1 METIF
6 DYGYHIV
13 EHFNSNDS
21 VADANV
27 GDLNWEIDII
37 SSGAETLSY
46 GTAQGETYLR
56 ATGAG
61 GGAADGSVLSLADD
75 SVSAGPN
82 GGYVRVRYRI
92 PNVDANT
99 IANNLGRFGLTDV
112 VTTGEPVVGLSF
124 EFTTAGVLEFDS
136 ASANGDVNTPFS
148 ASKLTSST
156 THVLGTTNNVELVWS
171 GNNGN
176 TDAGPDTLA
185 CYING
190 QLAGIQRGTVLLDGS
205 ETMEPTIAHWTD
217 GTTTLELDV
226 FGFEAAS
233 LPAK

>member
-13 EHFNSNDS
+13 ENFNSNDS

-27 GDLNWEIDII
+27 GDMNWEIDII
-37 SSGAETLSY
+37 SAGAETLSY
-46 GTAQGETYLR
+46 GTQAGETYLR

-75 SVSAGPN
+75 SCSAGPN
-82 GGYVRVRYRI
+82 GGYFRFRYRI
-92 PNVDANT
+92 PNISANT
-99 IANNLGRFGLTDV
+99 IANNLGRFGLNDV
-112 VTTGEPVVGLSF
+112 VTTAEPVVGMNF
-124 EFTTAGVLEFDS
+124 EFDTNGVMSFDS
-136 ASANGDVNTPFS
+136 MSANGDVTTSFS

-156 THVLGTTNNVELVWS
+156 THVLGTTNNVELIWS

-176 TDAGPDTLA
+176 AAPGPDTLV

-190 QLAGIQRGTVLLDGS
+190 QLAGRQVGTVLLDGD
-205 ETMEPTIAHWTD
+205 ETFEPKMAIWTD
-217 GTTTLELDV
+217 GSTTLETDV

-233 LPAK
+233 FLAK

>member
-27 GDLNWEIDII
+27 GDKGWEIDII

-46 GTAQGETYLR
+46 GTQAGETYLR

-61 GGAADGSVLSLADD
+61 GGSADGSVLSLADN

-82 GGYVRVRYRI
+82 GGFIRVRYRI
-92 PNVDANT
+92 PNISGNT
-99 IANNLGRFGLTDV
+99 IANNLGRFGLNDV
-112 VTTGEPVVGLSF
+112 VTTGEPVVGIWF
-124 EFTTAGVLEFDS
+124 EFNTSGVMSFDS
-136 ASANGDVNTPFS
+136 ASANGDVTTAFD

-176 TDAGPDTLA
+176 AAPGPDTLV
-185 CYING
+185 CYIGG
-190 QLAGIQRGTVLLDGS
+190 QLAGVQSGTVLLDGD
-205 ETMEPTIAHWTD
+205 ETFEPKMAIWTD
-217 GTTTLELDV
+217 GATTLETDV

-233 LPAK
+233 FLAK